1 MTKVLLTGD
10 QYIELLLKR
19 QAEWVENNPEV
30 YRRNH
35 YMQPLL
41 EWFVRD
47 GDEEIFDPEN
57 C

>member
-1 MTKVLLTGD
+1 MKVLLTGD

-35 YMQPLL
+35 YHPPLL

>member
-1 MTKVLLTGD
+1 MKVLLTGD

-35 YMQPLL
+35 YIQPLL

>member
-1 MTKVLLTGD
+1 MKVLLTGD

-19 QAEWVENNPEV
+19 QAEWVESNPKK
-30 YRRNH
+30 YR
-35 YMQPLL
+35 YPPLL

-47 GDEEIFDPEN
+47 GDEEIFDPEK